1 MADEKDPSTPK
12 PPAPGAE
19 PAAVGAPPTRP
30 PDTAAA
36 HPPGTAAGST
46 PPLPTPPMTPATGPG
61 GVQAA
66 PAPRSNAASGV
77 SDPAPARAEGVATAE
92 PKVPADAKA
101 PEPRPAPPRPAAP
114 PAATASAKSADA
126 EGVSRRGFLKWTT
139 VGWVAFSAACTSGLV
154 ASTRFMFPNVLFE
167 PPQSFKVG
175 FPSEYTVGE
184 VDTRWKDAYG
194 VWIVRNSEGF
204 YALIAVCTHLGCSPN
219 WLAAENKFK
228 CPCHGSGFYKTG
240 INFEGPAPRP
250 LERARIVLSDDGQIL
265 VDKSVKFQQEK
276 GEWTKEES
284 FLKV

>member
-1 MADEKDPSTPK
+1 
-12 PPAPGAE
+12 
-19 PAAVGAPPTRP
+19 
-30 PDTAAA
+30 
-36 HPPGTAAGST
+36 
-46 PPLPTPPMTPATGPG
+46 
-61 GVQAA
+61 
-66 PAPRSNAASGV
+66 
-77 SDPAPARAEGVATAE
+77 
-92 PKVPADAKA
+92 
-101 PEPRPAPPRPAAP
+101 
-114 PAATASAKSADA
+114 
-126 EGVSRRGFLKWTT
+126 
-139 VGWVAFSAACTSGLV
+139 VAFSAACTSGLV

-194 VWIVRNSEGF
+194 VWVVRNSEGF

-240 INFEGPAPRP
+240 VNFEGPAPRP